1 MNVYINLPVESLDR
15 SRAFFGAL
23 GFTFNDDFS
32 DEATLG
38 MEMGGTCRVMLVT
51 HGRFATFTPRP
62 LADAR
67 AATEVLVSLQLESR
81 EAVDGFMETAL
92 AHGADEL
99 QQPQDYPFMY
109 ARTLGDLDGHIWE
122 PFWLDLEA
130 ALEAGSPDEFG
141 ATGEGAEAG
150 ADAGE
155 EGAS

>member
-1 MNVYINLPVESLDR
+1 MNVFINLPVADLER
-15 SRAFFGAL
+15 SRAFFTAL
-23 GFTFNDDFS
+23 GFAFNDDFC

-38 MEMGGTCRVMLVT
+38 MEIGENSYAMLVT
-51 HGRFATFTPRP
+51 PGRFATFTPRP

-67 AATEVLVSLQLESR
+67 AATEVLVSLQLENR

-99 QQPQDYPFMY
+99 QQPQDHGFMY

-130 ALEAGSPDEFG
+130 ALAAGSPDEFG
-141 ATGEGAEAG
+141 AGGEGGEQ
-150 ADAGE
+150 ADR
-155 EGAS
+155 